1 MATRGKIHEIK
12 RLAKGSPTLAN
23 PARMGHPK
31 ASFRIEGRPPA
42 HSSTPSRG
50 RNPADLL
57 HRNPEATIRFMSSP
71 PPVRGELKCQFQ
83 RTNGEFCKRGV
94 APGETKC
101 WQHANSW
108 AHKWKSLTRNQS
120 IAFICILLGVGLGV
134 PSLYF
139 SYVGSRGGSLSHPPL
154 VTIQISPSSFP
165 IFALPHST
173 ISILPLHPYRTLT
186 DAADYLTKY
195 DNDCG
200 EEHFWPTKKEIDS
213 KAAGDYETVFK
224 VEITN
229 HSQETLL
236 SCKTTFRL
244 RYNAGLQG
252 GGCMPPKDNSKDQ
265 EDVVLVPPLDP
276 GKSFQFFAV
285 NQSNL
290 CVWLIPPA
298 FATVKMAGDATERQ
312 AGLTFDKNPL
322 YFSGAPVFP
331 PTRIRWEGVP
341 SRPGGYGIGRSS
353 AACKGAPQSTSALKE
368 RPGKSAATRKNGV
381 DEGAIQ
387 QTKPSPARP
396 IDTDVHRQLVTGR
409 LALGWTLHRRG
420 GAWTISLI
428 MDNDQLGAALTSA
441 IDRGDLNL
449 DGEPAAKSRAL
460 WSEIRLEVPAPKPAE
475 TEYGIVKDQEFV
487 EHITHYFG
495 REQDGLQWTY
505 EIMQNGS
512 GITPKPQVSRT
523 ISMGDLSSG
532 SQETVSEMDKLAIRT
547 VNRRYIDAMVKISK

>member
-1 MATRGKIHEIK
+1 
-12 RLAKGSPTLAN
+12 
-23 PARMGHPK
+23 
-31 ASFRIEGRPPA
+31 
-42 HSSTPSRG
+42 
-50 RNPADLL
+50 
-57 HRNPEATIRFMSSP
+57 
-71 PPVRGELKCQFQ
+71 
-83 RTNGEFCKRGV
+83 
-94 APGETKC
+94 
-101 WQHANSW
+101 
-108 AHKWKSLTRNQS
+108 
-120 IAFICILLGVGLGV
+120 
-134 PSLYF
+134 LYF
-139 SYVGSRGGSLSHPPL
+139 SYVGSRGGNLSHAPL

-173 ISILPLHPYRTLT
+173 ISILPLHPYRALT

-213 KAAGDYETVFK
+213 KAAADYETVFK
-224 VEITN
+224 VEIAN

-244 RYNAGLQG
+244 RYNAGLPG

-322 YFSGAPVFP
+322 YFAGAPVFP
-331 PTRIRWEGVP
+331 PTRIKWEGVL

-353 AACKGAPQSTSALKE
+353 AACKGVPQSPSPRKE
-368 RPGKSAATRKNGV
+368 PRGKTAATQKNEV
-381 DEGAIQ
+381 DAGTTQ
-387 QTKPSPARP
+387 QTKSSPAP
-396 IDTDVHRQLVTGR
+396 LIDTDVHGQLVSGR
-409 LALGWTLHRRG
+409 LAMGWTLHRRG
-420 GAWTISLI
+420 DAWTISLI
-428 MDNDQLGAALTSA
+428 MDTDQLGPALISA
-441 IDRGDLNL
+441 IDRGDLKL
-449 DGEPAAKSRAL
+449 DAEPPTKTRAL
-460 WSEIRLEVPAPKPAE
+460 WSEIRLKVPAPQPAE

-495 REQDGLQWTY
+495 REPDGLEWTY

-512 GITPKPQVSRT
+512 GITPKPQVLRR
-523 ISMGDLSSG
+523 ISIADLSSG
-532 SQETVSEMDKLAIRT
+532 SRETVSEMDKLALRN
-547 VNRRYIDAMVKISK
+547 VNRRYIDAIVKISK